1 MTANRVLEDL
11 WHDLR
16 YAGRNLR
23 RKPGFT
29 VMVVATLAL
38 GIAANVAIFILVD
51 TVLLRSLPVPKPDEL
66 VLFSDGGE
74 TGRALGGPPPALDDG
89 QVVIF
94 PYPLYERLRAE
105 VRGMKLAAQDG
116 QDMTS
121 IVRGPAEGSDSGE
134 QSAIGRCVSANFFE
148 VLRVGAH
155 RGRTFTHDAER
166 PGAENPSLVL
176 SHGYWQRRFG
186 GDPQIVGA
194 KLDVNTLRFTV
205 VGIMPPGFTGAT
217 VGGTTDFWV
226 PMGVADPFIR
236 YGVPASDPEY
246 SWLQLVGRLEPGT
259 TLASAKANSN
269 AVLSSFMSD
278 LPQPSAATGAPEPLR
293 IELLP
298 GATGI
303 SRARSNFREPLLIL
317 MAGVLLLM
325 LIVCLNVSHLMLA
338 RALSRQQEMSIRA
351 ALGAT
356 RMRVVRQLLAE
367 GLVLALLGAGA
378 GLLGARWLSDALAS
392 FASNIS
398 PMGLNLVV
406 GTSPRVRL
414 FALGLALGTALL
426 LGLVPAL
433 HAVRGDLQQALRA
446 TAQATTSGGSRH
458 RMSRLL
464 LVSQVAFSLVLLVAA
479 GLLSTT
485 LGNLRSVQ
493 LGVDREHILVA
504 HLGLQMAGVS
514 DERVEFL
521 YEDIPR
527 RIEALPGVRS
537 ASLSEPGVLSGRG
550 GARIEFPG
558 TDLPAKGVSMT
569 LVTRGYFDALGMRI
583 VRGRGFQSSDS
594 RDAPRVAIVNETMAA
609 SEFGGRD
616 ALGQRIR
623 LEEGHDIEVVGVVS
637 DARIRS
643 IRRNTEPHF
652 FLHAAQPH
660 GTPARLGLDN
670 LQVRAVGDPAQLAE
684 RARKAVAE
692 AQTDLALLNIRT
704 LDEQVDRTLVR
715 ERLLALLASA
725 FGVGALFLV
734 AVGLYG
740 VISQWAAQR
749 TREMGVR
756 MALGATPG
764 GVQWLVLRQALWL
777 VLIGLVLGV
786 PAAVAVARLLAGL
799 LFEVTPLD
807 PRALVGSTLVLV
819 AVAALAAFLPA
830 RRASRLDPV
839 SALRCD

>member
-1 MTANRVLEDL
+1 MTGSRVLRDL

-16 YAGRNLR
+16 YASRNLH

-51 TVLLRSLPVPKPDEL
+51 TVLLRSLPVPKPEEL

-74 TGRALGGPPPALDDG
+74 NGRALIAPPPALDDG
-89 QVVIF
+89 RVVIF
-94 PYPLYERLRAE
+94 PYPLYERLRDG

-116 QDMTS
+116 QGVIS
-121 IVRGPAEGSDSGE
+121 IVRGPGKGSDSGE
-134 QSAIGRCVSANFFE
+134 ESAEGRCVTANFFD
-148 VLRVGAH
+148 VLGVSAH
-155 RGRTFTHDAER
+155 RGRTFDADEER
-166 PGAENPSLVL
+166 LGAANPSLVL

-194 KLDVNTLRFTV
+194 KLDVNTLRYTV

-226 PMGVADPFIR
+226 PMSAADAFIR
-236 YGVPASDPEY
+236 YGVPISDPKY
-246 SWLQLVGRLEPGT
+246 SWLHLLGRLEPGT
-259 TLASAKANSN
+259 TLASAESN
-269 AVLSSFMSD
+269 ANVILSSFLGD
-278 LPQPSAATGAPEPLR
+278 LPRPTVVGIPEPMR
-293 IELLP
+293 VELLP
-298 GATGI
+298 GATGL

-317 MAGVLLLM
+317 MAGVALLM
-325 LIVCLNVSHLMLA
+325 LIVCLNVSHLMLS
-338 RALSRQQEMSIRA
+338 RALGRQQEMSIRA

-367 GLVLALLGAGA
+367 GLVLAMLGAGA

-406 GTSPRVRL
+406 GTSARVRL
-414 FALGLALGTALL
+414 FALSLALGTALL

-433 HAVRGDLQQALRA
+433 HAVRGNLQQILRA

-464 LVSQVAFSLVLLVAA
+464 LVSQVAFSLVLLVAS
-479 GLLSTT
+479 GLLGAS
-485 LGNLRSVQ
+485 LSKLRNVD

-504 HLGLQMAGVS
+504 HLGVEMVDIS
-514 DERVEFL
+514 DERAQFL

-527 RIEALPGVRS
+527 RISALPGVRA

-550 GARIEFPG
+550 GWPIKFPG
-558 TDLPAKGVSMT
+558 TDLPEKAFAMS
-569 LVTRGYFDALGMRI
+569 LVTGGYFDALGMRI
-583 VRGRGFQSSDS
+583 VRGRGFQPSDN

-609 SEFGGRD
+609 NEFGGRD
-616 ALGQRIR
+616 ALGQRIWV
-623 LEEGHDIEVVGVVS
+623 EKGHDVEVVGIVS
-637 DARIRS
+637 DARTRS
-643 IRRNTEPHF
+643 IRRINQPMF
-652 FLHAAQPH
+652 FLHALQPH
-660 GTPARLGLDN
+660 GIPARMWLDN
-670 LQVRAVGDPAQLAE
+670 VQVRALGDPLQLTE
-684 RARKAVAE
+684 QVRKAVAA
-692 AQTDLALLNIRT
+692 AQSDLALLNVRT

-715 ERLLALLASA
+715 ERLLALLATA
-725 FGVGALFLV
+725 FGLGALFLV

-740 VISQWAAQR
+740 VISQWATQR

-764 GVQWLVLRQALWL
+764 GLQWLVLRQALWL
-777 VLIGLVLGV
+777 VLIGLGLGV
-786 PAAVAVARLLAGL
+786 PAAVATAQLLAGF
-799 LFEVTPLD
+799 LFELTPVD
-807 PRALVGSTLVLV
+807 PRALLGSVLVLV
-819 AVAALAAFLPA
+819 AVATLAAFLPA

-839 SALRCD
+839 TALRCD